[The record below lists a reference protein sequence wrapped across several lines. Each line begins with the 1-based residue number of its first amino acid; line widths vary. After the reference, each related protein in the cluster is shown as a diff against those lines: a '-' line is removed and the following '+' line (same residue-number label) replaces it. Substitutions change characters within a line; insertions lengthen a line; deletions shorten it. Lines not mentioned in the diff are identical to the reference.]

1 MNLRRLEFF
10 HVLAQMGNVRKASEI
25 LNITPPALSK
35 SMKVLEQELETRLW
49 HRNGRRLMLTDAGK
63 RLLKR
68 TPILIDELRSLR
80 ESIHSEPNR
89 ATSVRIAT
97 FEVFSTYFLSFLNR
111 LKWDAHNLEM
121 HEVLPGELEKFV
133 AGGDVDYGITY
144 MPIPHP
150 DLDFL
155 KVTSIE
161 MGVFTRKAAFQGVA
175 QQDLPFVVPIT
186 PLQGVPTRVRG
197 LDGWPEDAYRR
208 KVHHQ
213 VTLMESAL
221 ELCRQGRVAGYF
233 PAFIVDEH
241 NLRVRDQYRL
251 ERRRSPYP
259 GRTCHA
265 DVYLVK
271 RKSDEESQIVRQL
284 GKALR
289 TLKVKGE
296 HA

>member
-10 HVLAQMGNVRKASEI
+10 HTLAQMGNVRKASEM
-25 LNITPPALSK
+25 LNISPPALSK
-35 SMKVLEQELETRLW
+35 SMKVLEDELEAKLW
-49 HRNGRRLMLTDAGK
+49 QRDGRRILLTDAGK

-68 TPILIDELRSLR
+68 TPQLIAELRSLR
-80 ESIHSEPNR
+80 ESIHAAPK
-89 ATSVRIAT
+89 TTTPVRIAT

-111 LKWDAHNLEM
+111 LKWDSHNLEM
-121 HEVLPGELEKFV
+121 HEVLPGELEKYV
-133 AGGDVDYGITY
+133 AQGDVDYGITY

-155 KVTSIE
+155 KITAIE
-161 MGVFTRKAAFQGVA
+161 MGVFARKGSFAGVA
-175 QQDLPFVVPIT
+175 QQELPFVVPIS

-208 KVHHQ
+208 KIRHQ

-221 ELCRQGRVAGYF
+221 ELCRQGRAAGYF
-233 PAFIVDEH
+233 PVFIVEEH
-241 NLRVRDQYRL
+241 NQRVRDKFQL

-265 DVYLVK
+265 DVFLVK
-271 RKSDEESQIVRQL
+271 RKSDEETEIAKQL
-284 GKALR
+284 AKALR
-289 TLKVKGE
+289 TLNVKD
-296 HA
+296 